1 MWMSAFVWMIGRA
14 RNVDVGFGVD
24 VGAGSSVEGGNCSS
38 ASSSEE
44 GGNCSSRGPST
55 NQFVRSGIR
64 GEGDR

>member
-38 ASSSEE
+38 
-44 GGNCSSRGPST
+44 RRRIT
-55 NQFVRSGIR
+55 NRFVRSGIR
-64 GEGDR
+64 REETDNL

>member
-38 ASSSEE
+38 RESSDPAQIDLCEAE
-44 GGNCSSRGPST
+44 
-55 NQFVRSGIR
+55 
-64 GEGDR
+64 

>member
-38 ASSSEE
+38 
-44 GGNCSSRGPST
+44 RRPIT
-55 NQFVRSGIR
+55 NRFVRSGIR
-64 GEGDR
+64 GEETDNL